1 MTLLPLIERELR
13 TRARSRTTYWTRFA
27 AVALGVVVCL
37 PELLSGEFG
46 ATGTSGKFIF
56 NGIVVIG
63 FLLACC
69 GSLLTADVLSRE
81 RRAAGLVPH
90 TAASNASVTSVVRA
104 LPPR

>member
-69 GSLLTADVLSRE
+69 GSLLTADVLSR
-81 RRAAGLVPH
+81 
-90 TAASNASVTSVVRA
+90 
-104 LPPR
+104 